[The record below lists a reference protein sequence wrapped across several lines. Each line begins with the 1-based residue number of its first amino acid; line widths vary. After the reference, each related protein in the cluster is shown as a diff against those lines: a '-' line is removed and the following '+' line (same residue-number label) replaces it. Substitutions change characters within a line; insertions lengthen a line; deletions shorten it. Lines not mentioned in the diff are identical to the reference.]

1 MSGFVTDEKL
11 ALILQQRTPL
21 ARGTGAVALA
31 QEVSEWRLAGVWL
44 TELLN
49 DLPTML
55 GEYQMQLVG
64 PLPGSVSQVLGIEWE
79 TDDADTEEDES

>member
-1 MSGFVTDEKL
+1 MSGFVTGEKL

-31 QEVSEWRLAGVWL
+31 EEVSQWRQAGAWLA
-44 TELLN
+44 ELLN

-55 GEYQMQLVG
+55 GEYQMELVG
-64 PLPGSVSQVLGIEWE
+64 PLPESVSQILGVEWE
-79 TDDADTEEDES
+79 ADDDEGDES